1 MLLAL
6 GNAMN
11 ESTIGGFTLGSL
23 AKIADTRST
32 IKASVTA
39 ARRGG
44 GGGGGGSG
52 GHVTLLDYF
61 VAMLAGKG
69 EATHGPLLEASAR
82 CFELALA

>member
-39 ARRGG
+39 ARRACGNAASPPG
-44 GGGGGGSG
+44 ALNGR
-52 GHVTLLDYF
+52 
-61 VAMLAGKG
+61 
-69 EATHGPLLEASAR
+69 PL
-82 CFELALA
+82 